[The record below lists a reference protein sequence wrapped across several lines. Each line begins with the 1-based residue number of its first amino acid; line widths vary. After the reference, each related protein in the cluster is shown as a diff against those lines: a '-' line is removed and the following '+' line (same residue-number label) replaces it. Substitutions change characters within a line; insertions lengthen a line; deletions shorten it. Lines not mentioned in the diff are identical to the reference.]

1 MRERLTIAFVALAVV
16 VILVAGLVRA
26 FTLRDLIEERE
37 SETLDRTA
45 QVVAVMVANA
55 ERDGDPVTPA
65 FLEPLTDESTAIA
78 VEREGLPP
86 VVARGASYDV
96 AEEADDT
103 IGRETVGQTMVTVR
117 QSGTVIQ
124 DILGRDLGA
133 LAALLLMLLL
143 FAAAVGFLLA
153 GYLSRPFVALAE
165 SAEALG
171 RGRFDLE
178 LPNSTIPEA
187 RAIATSLMASSVRL
201 EDSIKRDRAFFH
213 HASHVLRTPLTGMRL
228 ELEEL
233 SMRTDLAEDVRR
245 TASRCV
251 GEVQRLDGVV
261 DDLLEFARGRSLVAG
276 AEISLAAL
284 GSRIAQHWRDRLP
297 ESIDVRAYV
306 DGGGDARLT
315 PGPVEQLLDHVLA
328 DVTATAAGPVSLRFA
343 GQPEH
348 VRIRIEGGR
357 PRGGAKPQDRNG
369 ADSAKA
375 MVEALGGRLSGEVLS
390 EAGLEILLPRR

>member
-1 MRERLTIAFVALAVV
+1 MRERLTVAFVVMAVV
-16 VILVAGLVRA
+16 VLLVAGVVRA

-37 SETLDRTA
+37 ASTLDRQA
-45 QVVAVMVANA
+45 RLVAVLVTNA
-55 ERDGDPVTPA
+55 ERDGEAITTA
-65 FLEPLTDESTAIA
+65 LLEPTAIERTVVT
-78 VEREGLPP
+78 VERQGLPT
-86 VVARGASYDV
+86 VSAVGESYDRSD
-96 AEEADDT
+96 EDDDT
-103 IGRETVGQTMVTVR
+103 VGTETVGRTTVTVR
-117 QSGTVIQ
+117 QSHSVIQ
-124 DILGRDLGA
+124 DILSRNVGP

-143 FAAAVGFLLA
+143 FAGAVGFMLA

-171 RGRFDLE
+171 RGRSDLE
-178 LPNSTIPEA
+178 LPTSSIPEVA
-187 RAIATSLMASSVRL
+187 AIATSLKASSLRL

-228 ELEEL
+228 EMEEL
-233 SMRTDLAEDVRR
+233 AMRTDLDDDVRR

-284 GSRIAQHWRDRLP
+284 GSRIAQHWRDELP
-297 ESIDVRAYV
+297 DSIEVRAYV

-328 DVTATAAGPVSLRFA
+328 DVVATAAGPISLRFA

-348 VRIRIEGGR
+348 VRIRVEGGR
-357 PRGGAKPQDRNG
+357 PRGTVKAQERSGSE
-369 ADSAKA
+369 SAKA
-375 MVEALGGRLSGEVLS
+375 MVEALGGRLTGGVLQESGV
-390 EAGLEILLPRR
+390 EILLPRR

>member
-16 VILVAGLVRA
+16 VLLIAGLVRA
-26 FTLRDLIEERE
+26 FTLRDMIEERE
-37 SETLDRTA
+37 SASLERMSQLIA
-45 QVVAVMVANA
+45 VAVASA
-55 ERDGDPVTPA
+55 DRDGDPVTSE
-65 FLEPLTDESTAIA
+65 FLQPMTDQQTSVT

-86 VVARGASYDV
+86 VTAKGAGYDP
-96 AEEADDT
+96 AEAATDT
-103 IGRETVGQTMVTVR
+103 VGRETLGQTTVTVR
-117 QSGTVIQ
+117 QSGTVIS
-124 DILGRDLGA
+124 DILGRNVGA

-143 FAAAVGFLLA
+143 FAGAVGFMLA

-178 LPNSTIPEA
+178 LPKSSIPEA
-187 RAIATSLMASSVRL
+187 AAIATSLMASSVRL

-233 SMRTDLAEDVRR
+233 SMRTDLNDDVRR

-276 AEISLAAL
+276 AEISLATL
-284 GSRIAQHWRDRLP
+284 GSRIAQHWRDRLS
-297 ESIDVRAYV
+297 ENIEVRAYV

-328 DVTATAAGPVSLRFA
+328 DVTSTAAGPVSLRFA

-357 PRGGAKPQDRNG
+357 PRGAAKPQERAG

>member
-16 VILVAGLVRA
+16 VLLVAGVVRA
-26 FTLRDLIEERE
+26 FTLRDLIQERE
-37 SETLDRTA
+37 AASLTRSA
-45 QVVAVMVANA
+45 QLIAAAVTSAEAN
-55 ERDGDPVTPA
+55 GDPVTTSSLAPM
-65 FLEPLTDESTAIA
+65 TA
-78 VEREGLPP
+78 ERTSVTVQRTGLPE
-86 VVARGASYDV
+86 VVSIGTGYDV
-96 AEEADDT
+96 AQQDADT
-103 IGRETVGQTMVTVR
+103 VGRESIGETMVTVR
-117 QSGTVIQ
+117 QSSMVIS
-124 DILGRDLGA
+124 DLVGRNMGA

-143 FAAAVGFLLA
+143 FAGAVGFVLA

-178 LPNSTIPEA
+178 LTKSSIPEA
-187 RAIATSLMASSVRL
+187 VAIATSLMASSARL

-233 SMRTDLAEDVRR
+233 SMRNDLGDDVRR
-245 TASRCV
+245 TAARCV

-276 AEISLAAL
+276 AEISLATL

-297 ESIDVRAYV
+297 ETIEVRAYV

-357 PRGGAKPQDRNG
+357 ARTGAKAKDRAG

-390 EAGLEILLPRR
+390 EAGVEILLPRR

>member
-1 MRERLTIAFVALAVV
+1 MRERLTVAFVVLTVTVLLVV
-16 VILVAGLVRA
+16 GVVRA
-26 FTLRDLIEERE
+26 FTLRELIEERE
-37 SETLDRTA
+37 SVTLDRQA
-45 QVVAVMVANA
+45 RLVAVLVGNA
-55 ERDGDPVTPA
+55 ERDGDAVTPA
-65 FLEPLTDESTAIA
+65 FLQPMAVGGTSIT
-78 VEREGLPP
+78 VERTGLPP
-86 VVARGASYDV
+86 VSVADPGYDPS
-96 AEEADDT
+96 DPGSDT
-103 IGRETVGQTMVTVR
+103 VGRESLDQATVTVR
-117 QSGTVIQ
+117 QSEAVVR
-124 DILGRDLGA
+124 DVLGRNLGS

-143 FAAAVGFLLA
+143 FAGVVGFVLA

-178 LPNSTIPEA
+178 LPRSSIPEA
-187 RAIATSLMASSVRL
+187 AAIATSLMASSGRL

-228 ELEEL
+228 EIEDL
-233 SMRTDLAEDVRR
+233 SLRSDLPQDVRR

-284 GSRIAQHWRDRLP
+284 GSRIAQHWRDQLP
-297 ESIDVRAYV
+297 ESIEVRAYV

-315 PGPVEQLLDHVLA
+315 PGPVEQLLDQVLA
-328 DVTATAAGPVSLRFA
+328 EVTSTAAGPVSLRFA

-357 PRGGAKPQDRNG
+357 PRNGGSQGHAG
-369 ADSAKA
+369 SESALA
-375 MVEALGGRLSGEVLS
+375 MVEALGGRLSGEVVS
-390 EAGLEILLPRR
+390 ATGLEILLPRR

>member
-1 MRERLTIAFVALAVV
+1 MRERLTIAFVALTVV
-16 VILVAGLVRA
+16 VLLVAGLVRA

-37 SETLDRTA
+37 SASLERTA
-45 QVVAVMVANA
+45 QLIAVSVGSA
-55 ERDGDPVTPA
+55 ERDGDPVTTA
-65 FLEPLTDESTAIA
+65 FLEPMAAERTSVT
-78 VEREGLPP
+78 VERAGLPP
-86 VVARGASYDV
+86 VTAMGAGYDV
-96 AEEADDT
+96 AQEAADT
-103 IGRETVGQTMVTVR
+103 VGRETMGQTMVTVR

-124 DILGRDLGA
+124 DILGRNVGA

-143 FAAAVGFLLA
+143 FAGAVGFMLA

-178 LPNSTIPEA
+178 LPKSSIPEA
-187 RAIATSLMASSVRL
+187 AAIATSLLASSVRL

-233 SMRTDLAEDVRR
+233 SMRTELSDDVRR

-297 ESIDVRAYV
+297 ENIEVRAYV

-357 PRGGAKPQDRNG
+357 PRSGTKPQERAG

-390 EAGLEILLPRR
+390 EAGVEILLPRR